1 MRTFFVLL
9 LLCPLVAST
18 SAQAAGRESVH
29 ASPNDV
35 QPLLPGMSAPA
46 FTVTGKGG
54 QVLNFDPA
62 SMSKPVVLTFYRGG
76 WCPYC
81 NLHLSELRLAEAQL
95 LKMGFEVWFV
105 SMDSPE
111 MLTEGMEGGDF
122 NYRLF
127 SDAGGNATRAFG
139 IAFRLDDKTYR
150 RYISYGVDLEQRS
163 GRNHHILPVPSTFII
178 GRNGLIRFA
187 YSNPDYKVRLH
198 PDVLLAAARV
208 YLQDADARFIKERQ
222 ERGKE

>member
-1 MRTFFVLL
+1 MKKLLALL
-9 LLCPLVAST
+9 LLCALVAST
-18 SAQAAGRESVH
+18 SVHAAGRESIH
-29 ASPNDV
+29 ASANDV
-35 QPLLPGMSAPA
+35 QPLLPGMPAPA
-46 FTVTGKGG
+46 FTVMDKGG
-54 QVLNFDPA
+54 QVFNFDPG
-62 SMSKPVVLTFYRGG
+62 SMPKPVVLTFYRGG